1 MFNLKSN
8 EENDMQ
14 KQPIGNEIRTEA
26 MQEMTQGDPV
36 DITWANWRNPYSSG
50 TTQSQQASTYRKH

>member
-36 DITWANWRNPYSSG
+36 DISLESKLT
-50 TTQSQQASTYRKH
+50 

>member
-14 KQPIGNEIRTEA
+14 KQSIGNEIRTEA

-36 DITWANWRNPYSSG
+36 DITWAN
-50 TTQSQQASTYRKH
+50 